1 MAPAGPRQTHGT
13 LLLWCSADPAAW
25 GPEPPPILSLVL
37 VLALP
42 EAEGSPARGW
52 RAFGVAL
59 DSDAWDA

>member
-13 LLLWCSADPAAW
+13 LLLWGSADPAAW
-25 GPEPPPILSLVL
+25 GPEPPPILSLA
-37 VLALP
+37 LALP

-59 DSDAWDA
+59 GSDAWDA